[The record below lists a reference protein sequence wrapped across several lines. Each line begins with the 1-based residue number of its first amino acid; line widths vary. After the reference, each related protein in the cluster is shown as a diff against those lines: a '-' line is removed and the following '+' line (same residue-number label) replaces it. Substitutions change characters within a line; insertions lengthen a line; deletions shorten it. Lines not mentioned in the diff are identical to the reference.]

1 MPLRLVPA
9 LPARPSPKSGRGE
22 RRPAMVRRQPP
33 CRPSL
38 VALLS
43 SFRTAPFVPRGAL
56 RASASRPSCSHRLR
70 RGAGGAPTG
79 ALVSS
84 IALARRDQP
93 RLRGT
98 DRPVATGTPS
108 RRSTV
113 AIFGRGPTL
122 SSPAV
127 EPAPTSDLP
136 AAGPKARRA
145 GSQTSRAAVS
155 RRSRGTPRLAPPAGS
170 SPETPLMSEDTNL
183 VYHKFVT

>member
-9 LPARPSPKSGRGE
+9 LPAQPSPKCGRGE

-56 RASASRPSCSHRLR
+56 RASASRPSCSHRPR

-113 AIFGRGPTL
+113 AIFGRGPAL

-127 EPAPTSDLP
+127 EPEPTSDLP
-136 AAGPKARRA
+136 AAGPRGPA
-145 GSQTSRAAVS
+145 GGVPDLPRCGFAPQPRDA
-155 RRSRGTPRLAPPAGS
+155 TPRSACRIVSGDAPHERGYESCVP
-170 SPETPLMSEDTNL
+170 
-183 VYHKFVT
+183 